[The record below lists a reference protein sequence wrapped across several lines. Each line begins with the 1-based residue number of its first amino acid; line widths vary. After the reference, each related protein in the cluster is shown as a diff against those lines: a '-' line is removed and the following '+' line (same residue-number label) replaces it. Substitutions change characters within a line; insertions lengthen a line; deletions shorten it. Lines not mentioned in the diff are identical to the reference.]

1 MTSWHGGK
9 GSTPRKGTYSKQYKD
24 NYDKIFSKKEPVVK
38 EPVVKEPQNPVEG
51 EFSLDQHGEQVQFKD
66 GKWQRSIF
74 P

>member
-9 GSTPRKGTYSKQYKD
+9 GSTPRSGTYTKQYND
-24 NYDKIFSKKEPVVK
+24 NYDKIFGKK

-51 EFSLDQHGEQVQFKD
+51 EHSLDSYGEIAVYKN
-66 GKWQRSIF
+66 GRWQK

>member
-9 GSTPRKGTYSKQYKD
+9 GDTARSGTYTKQYND
-24 NYDKIFSKKEPVVK
+24 NYDKIFSKK

>member
-38 EPVVKEPQNPVEG
+38 EPQNPEEG
-51 EFSLDQHGEQVQFKD
+51 EFSLDSYGELVQYKN
-66 GKWQRSIF
+66 GRWQR

>member
-9 GSTPRKGTYSKQYKD
+9 GSTPRSGTCTKQYND
-24 NYDKIFSKKEPVVK
+24 NYDKIFGKK